1 MTLLNFLY
9 LYGMKLDLFGQA
21 IFDFYHGKKE
31 PLITSTDISEEDEL
45 AISYLF
51 RSYKNMP
58 ATEKKALQLC
68 QGKVLDIGA
77 GTGCHALYLQ
87 KTGFDIVAIDASPL
101 AIEVCQKQG
110 VLKAKGIALLNFET
124 HEKFDTILL
133 LMNGTGIFQTLNQVL
148 ENLEK
153 LKNLLAANGQILIDS
168 SDLIYMF
175 DKDEDG
181 GVWLPA
187 HKNYYGELDYTLH
200 YKNQTETF
208 PWLYLD
214 AELFSTFAHQAGLNF
229 EIISE
234 GKNFDYLAR
243 LTLKDKNNKK

>member
-1 MTLLNFLY
+1 
-9 LYGMKLDLFGQA
+9 MKLDLFGQA
-21 IFDFYHGKKE
+21 IFDFYHGLKE

-45 AISYLF
+45 DISYLF
-51 RSYKNMP
+51 RTYKNMP
-58 ATEKKALQLC
+58 AIEKKALQLC
-68 QGKVLDIGA
+68 KGKILDVGA
-77 GTGCHALYLQ
+77 GAGCHALYLQ
-87 KTGFDIVAIDASPL
+87 NKQFDVTVLDTSPL
-101 AIEVCQKQG
+101 IIEVCKKQG
-110 VLKAKGIALLNFET
+110 LVHTVCSPLLDFEKD
-124 HEKFDTILL
+124 EKFDTILL
-133 LMNGTGIFQTLNQVL
+133 LMNGTGIFQTLHQVV

-153 LKNLLAANGQILIDS
+153 LKTLLAPNGQILIDS

-187 HKNYYGELDYTLH
+187 HKNYYGELVYFLH

-214 AELFSTFAHQAGLNF
+214 ANLFHTFAKQVGFNF
-229 EIISE
+229 EIIKK

-243 LTLKDKNNKK
+243 LSNELPAKVE

>member
-1 MTLLNFLY
+1 
-9 LYGMKLDLFGQA
+9 MKLDLFGQA
-21 IFDFYHGKKE
+21 IFDCYHGKKE

-45 AISYLF
+45 DLSYLF
-51 RSYKNMP
+51 RTYKNMP
-58 ATEKKALQLC
+58 TIEKKALQLC
-68 QGKVLDIGA
+68 QGKILDIGA

-87 KTGFDIVAIDASPL
+87 NKNFDVKVLDASPL
-101 AIEVCQKQG
+101 AIAVCQKQG
-110 VLKAKGIALLNFET
+110 LTKTVCSTLLDFET

-148 ENLEK
+148 ANLEK
-153 LKNLLAANGQILIDS
+153 LKNLLAANGQVLIDS

-175 DKDEDG
+175 DKDDDG

-208 PWLYLD
+208 HWLYLD
-214 AELFSTFAHQAGLNF
+214 ADLFRTFAQQAGLNF
-229 EIISE
+229 EIVSE

-243 LTLKDKNNKK
+243 LSNELPAKVE